1 MKSFNPQQFRQQFPL
16 VANAAKTLLPINE
29 NHQNN
34 LVKTLVY
41 FDNAATTQKP
51 HSVIDSYHAFYH
63 NSNANV
69 HRASH
74 ALSAKATKS
83 FESARENVKTFINA
97 KSSKEIIWTKGT
109 TESINLIAMTLGRQL
124 LKQGDEILIAVSEH
138 HANIVPWQL
147 VAEQTG
153 AKIKTVKLDELGR
166 VDVSDFELLVSSKT
180 KIVCCAHLSNVIA
193 KINPLSELIQKAK
206 SVGAITV
213 IDGAQA
219 IAHFSVDVQLLDCD
233 FYTFSAHKMFGPT
246 GVGVLYGKQALL
258 EKMPPYQGGG
268 EMIKQVSFNT
278 PTTFNTLPFKF
289 EAGTPNIAG
298 VIAFGESVKFLT
310 VNNKHE
316 IHKYEKELIHH
327 CYQALRNL
335 SVSAKQVVKFIV
347 SGEPD
352 IPVISFRIDGHH
364 NHDIATALDS
374 YGIAVRSGHHCAMPL
389 MEYLNTSGCLR
400 VSLTAYNT
408 FEEIDYFIDCLTKTL
423 TQESQEK
430 ITLEYH
436 DSDTEQA
443 SDLIITKF
451 SNIKSW
457 DSRHRQIMLLG
468 KQLDRL
474 DKKLR
479 DDNSLISGCES
490 LAWLIAHKNEK
501 GSFQF
506 QADSDAKIIR
516 GLLVI
521 VLAAFNNKTVKQIQT
536 FDIENYFEAL
546 GLMQHLSPSRGN
558 GVLAIVAKIKEL
570 IQ

>member
-16 VANAAKTLLPINE
+16 VANAT
-29 NHQNN
+29 
-34 LVKTLVY
+34 KTLVY

-51 HSVIDSYHAFYH
+51 GSVIDSYHAFYH
-63 NSNANV
+63 SSNANV

-83 FESARENVKTFINA
+83 FELARENVKTFINA

-109 TESINLIAMTLGRQL
+109 TESINLIAMTLGRQV

-153 AKIKTVKLDELGR
+153 AEIKTVKLDELGR
-166 VDVSDFELLVSSKT
+166 VDMNDFEQLLHSNT

-193 KINPLSELIQKAK
+193 KVNPLSKIIEKAK
-206 SVGAITV
+206 SLGAITV

-219 IAHFSVDVQLLDCD
+219 IAHFSVDVQSLDCD

-298 VIAFGESVKFLT
+298 VIALSESVKFLT
-310 VNNKHE
+310 VNNKDE
-316 IHKYEKELIHH
+316 IQGYEKELSHY
-327 CYQALRNL
+327 CYQALQNL
-335 SVSAKQVVKFIV
+335 SVSSEKIVKFIV
-347 SGEPD
+347 LGEPD
-352 IPVISFRIDGHH
+352 IPVISFSVNGHH

-389 MEYLNTSGCLR
+389 MEYLNISGCLR
-400 VSLTAYNT
+400 VSLAAYNT
-408 FEEIDYFIDCLTKTL
+408 FAEVDYFIDCLTKIVK
-423 TQESQEK
+423 QENQEL
-430 ITLEYH
+430 ITANYL

-443 SDLIITKF
+443 SEVITTKF

-457 DSRHRQIMLLG
+457 DSRHREIMLLG
-468 KQLDRL
+468 KQLERL

-479 DDNSLISGCES
+479 DEKSLISGCES
-490 LAWLIAHKNEK
+490 LAWLTAQKNEK
-501 GSFQF
+501 GVFQF

-521 VLAAFNNKTVKQIQT
+521 VLAAFNDKTAEQIQA
-536 FDIENYFEAL
+536 FDIESYFEKL

-558 GVLAIVAKIKEL
+558 GVLAIVNKIKII